1 MGMLQWV
8 YASFFWTQTVWKCRK
23 AVPGCRHFREL
34 LLGYSLEQK
43 SEDNDDQD
51 DTD

>member
-23 AVPGCRHFREL
+23 AVPGGRHLREL
-34 LLGYSLEQK
+34 LLGHSLEQK
-43 SEDNDDQD
+43 SEGNDDQD